1 MRISRPLV
9 LVLFV
14 TLLASFHGYAQSS
27 AGTSTA
33 NHGSAEPSSPN
44 QVSIGVPLS
53 PAMTHRI
60 QVLLRNKAEL
70 PPGSTIAISTPQPAT
85 LSGYDTIAVTFTAEG
100 KTSRPV
106 NFLISRD
113 GNTLAQF
120 IRYDLSVDPRT
131 MVPSAGRPF
140 RGGPASAPVV
150 LVNFDDLECPF
161 CARFHNSLFPAI
173 TQRYGDKVHI
183 VYLDFPLDQH
193 PWAMHAAVDA
203 NCLAQQSPAGYWNV
217 VDYIHKHHDDIG
229 TAAADPSGSD
239 AKADG
244 AAGAHQAQSA
254 LHTLN
259 ISFVQLDE
267 ITHDQ
272 GVLQKVDMPRL
283 DACIRKQDTS
293 TVEAE
298 RQIGNNLNVESTP
311 TFYINGAKY
320 EGALPTDYIFSQ
332 IDDALRAEG
341 IQPPPPNPPVSP
353 KSKAPAASAAAQ

>member
-1 MRISRPLV
+1 
-9 LVLFV
+9 
-14 TLLASFHGYAQSS
+14 
-27 AGTSTA
+27 
-33 NHGSAEPSSPN
+33 
-44 QVSIGVPLS
+44 
-53 PAMTHRI
+53 MTHRI
-60 QVLLRNKAEL
+60 QVLLRNRAEL

-85 LSGYDTIAVTFTAEG
+85 LPGYDTITVTFTAEG

-106 NFLISRD
+106 SFLISAD
-113 GNTLAQF
+113 GKTLAQF
-120 IRYDLSVDPRT
+120 IRYDLSADPRT
-131 MVPSAGRPF
+131 MIPSSGRPF

-161 CARFHNSLFPAI
+161 CARFHDSLFPAI

-217 VDYIHKHHDDIG
+217 VDYVHKHHDEIG
-229 TAAADPSGSD
+229 TAAAADPSGSD
-239 AKADG
+239 AKAGG
-244 AAGAHQAQSA
+244 AAGTQQAESA
-254 LHTLN
+254 LRTLN
-259 ISFVQLDE
+259 RSFVQLDE
-267 ITHDQ
+267 VTHDQ

-283 DACIRKQDTS
+283 DACIKKQDTS
-293 TVEAE
+293 TIDAE

-332 IDDALRAEG
+332 IDDALRAQG
-341 IQPPPPNPPVSP
+341 VQPPPPYHPTP
-353 KSKAPAASAAAQ
+353 ATPAAAAPSAANQ